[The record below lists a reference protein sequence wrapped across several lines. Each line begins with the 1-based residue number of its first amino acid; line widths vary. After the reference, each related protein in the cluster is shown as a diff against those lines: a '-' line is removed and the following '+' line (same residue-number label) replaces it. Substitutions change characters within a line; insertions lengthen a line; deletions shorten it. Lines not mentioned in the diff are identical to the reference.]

1 MDMDYDY
8 KASCLKRLDIGDKV
22 NAEYSG
28 HRPQSGDVVAVRI
41 TEVNDT
47 YRELDLEGGEL
58 VDLEEGDVVI
68 GAFGNRAG
76 VKGYIGSVPENVDKG
91 DNIDFLGSG
100 GVFGEYTSS
109 AKELERP
116 CKGEFIGYIRDG
128 DDIMNLKDHGIEK
141 ADEIKD
147 DPALVAVIASR
158 MDAGKTTLAT
168 KLIEGL
174 SKDYSIGSLKLT
186 GSARERDRL
195 SMYDAGS
202 EVSLDFVDAGIPTT
216 VEDPD
221 IVISS
226 AKGLINH
233 AWEENDLDFIVI
245 EFGAG
250 LISNYR
256 VREVMKDLGV
266 KDSVFSVCGATLD
279 VIGAYGLKNVLED
292 MDYDLSFISGPIT
305 DTTVGK
311 KTIEDNVGVP
321 AYNAFK
327 EDQMEKATEK
337 VEKEFQNI
345 DS

>member
-1 MDMDYDY
+1 MKAKYDY
-8 KASCLKRLDIGDKV
+8 KASCLKRLDIKDKV
-22 NAEYSG
+22 NVEYSG
-28 HRPQSGDVVAVRI
+28 HRPQSGDVVAVKI

-58 VDLEEGDVVI
+58 VDIEEGDIVV

-76 VKGYIGSVPENVDKG
+76 VKGYIGSVPEEIEENDE
-91 DNIDFLGSG
+91 ISFLGSG
-100 GVFGEYTSS
+100 GVFGKYTSS

-116 CKGEFIGYIRDG
+116 CKAEFLGYIRDG
-128 DDIMNLKDHGIEK
+128 DDIRNIKDHGIPK
-141 ADEIKD
+141 ADEIKG
-147 DPALVAVIASR
+147 DPRLVAVIASR

-174 SKDYSIGSLKLT
+174 SKDYNVGSLKLT

-202 EVSLDFVDAGIPTT
+202 KVSLDFVDAGIPTT

-226 AKGLINH
+226 AKGLINY

-256 VREVMKDLGV
+256 VREVMKDLDI
-266 KDSVFSVCGATLD
+266 KKSVFSVCGATLD
-279 VIGAYGLKNVLED
+279 VMGAYGLKDVLED
-292 MDYDLSFISGPIT
+292 MDYSLSFISGPIT

-327 EDQMEKATEK
+327 EDQMEKA
-337 VEKEFQNI
+337 VENVKEAFEN
-345 DS
+345 

>member
-1 MDMDYDY
+1 MKVKYDY
-8 KASCLKRLDIGDKV
+8 KASCLKRLDIKDKV
-22 NAEYSG
+22 NVEYSG
-28 HRPQSGDVVAVRI
+28 HRPQSGDVVAVKI

-58 VDLEEGDVVI
+58 VDIEEGDIVV

-76 VKGYIGSVPENVDKG
+76 VKGYIGSVPEEIEENDE
-91 DNIDFLGSG
+91 ISFLGSG
-100 GVFGEYTSS
+100 GVFGKYTSS

-116 CKGEFIGYIRDG
+116 CEAEFLGYIRDG
-128 DDIMNLKDHGIEK
+128 DDIRNIKDHGIPK
-141 ADEIKD
+141 ADEIKG
-147 DPALVAVIASR
+147 DPRLVAVIASR

-174 SKDYSIGSLKLT
+174 SKDYNVGSLKLT

-202 EVSLDFVDAGIPTT
+202 KVSLDFVDAGIPTT

-226 AKGLINH
+226 AKGLINY

-256 VREVMKDLGV
+256 VREVMKDLDI
-266 KDSVFSVCGATLD
+266 KKSVFSVCGATLD
-279 VIGAYGLKNVLED
+279 VMGAYGLKDVLED
-292 MDYDLSFISGPIT
+292 MDYSLSFISGPIT

-327 EDQMEKATEK
+327 EDQMEKA
-337 VEKEFQNI
+337 VENVKEAFEN
-345 DS
+345 

>member
-1 MDMDYDY
+1 MDMEYEY
-8 KASCLKRLDIGDKV
+8 KASCLKRLNIREKV
-22 NAEYSG
+22 NVEYSG

-76 VKGYIGSVPENVDKG
+76 VKGYIGSVPEHIEKG

-116 CKGEFIGYIRDG
+116 CKGEFLGYIREG
-128 DDIMNLKDHGIEK
+128 DNLRNLKDHGIDR
-141 ADEIKD
+141 ADEIKE

-174 SKDYSIGSLKLT
+174 NKDYSIGSLKLT

-279 VIGAYGLKNVLED
+279 VMGAYGLKDVLED

-321 AYNAFK
+321 AFNAFK